1 MRANDKMQ
9 IINNFNSIETLIFNF
24 EQISQEKTERGK
36 CYLKRPHFLK
46 CLYNDEKG
54 KELIINRKNLV
65 VYHKKYNRK
74 YYYPASKSYFL
85 NILNKNKFKN
95 LILDSRIFSKN
106 NFEIVNLNNKK
117 GNILFYFDKNKFDL
131 LGWEISDINENKT
144 IFKIENLTKNQKI
157 ENKLFFIPET
167 N

>member
-1 MRANDKMQ
+1 LRANDKMQ

-106 NFEIVNLNNKK
+106 NFEIVNLNNEK

>member
-1 MRANDKMQ
+1 MQ

-106 NFEIVNLNNKK
+106 NFEIVNLNNEK

-144 IFKIENLTKNQKI
+144 IFKIENFTKNQKI

>member
-106 NFEIVNLNNKK
+106 NFEIVNLNNEK
-117 GNILFYFDKNKFDL
+117 GKNMPSL
-131 LGWEISDINENKT
+131 C
-144 IFKIENLTKNQKI
+144 
-157 ENKLFFIPET
+157 IPLST
-167 N
+167 AIVSASKRRRTSCFV

>member
-1 MRANDKMQ
+1 MQ

-106 NFEIVNLNNKK
+106 NFEIVNLNNEK

>member
-1 MRANDKMQ
+1 MQ

>member
-106 NFEIVNLNNKK
+106 NFEIVNLNNEK